1 MDRKDETMN
10 LDAIKDLLGDA
21 PEAGDMD
28 LDSILAEF
36 EDNGPAPHSAVS
48 VQATVP
54 GGASSDSNVFGN
66 IAKPAGPSVEFPSMR
81 EPEHFDMGH
90 IENTAMQ
97 TITPPLTDMNIPDD
111 EEEEAEEED
120 YIEEPRKKKKLSRK
134 EKKAAKRAA
143 ELEEYAAEE
152 EMEVRDPMEA
162 SKSLR
167 KQGMWLS
174 FRALIVLVIAAAAA
188 YLSIAP
194 RFEILPLPL
203 VLDANKNPSVA
214 IGALILLQFAAL
226 FIGIDV
232 FGMGFSSLF
241 HGAPDRASLVS
252 FAILAGLL
260 HAASI
265 IVLDNETG
273 VEIPYIALNILMLYA
288 SMRDER
294 GRMHALSKAYKAISG
309 AQDPKAVYCHYDS
322 EDESYRAVKGPLHD
336 GQAFI
341 MELERADTIDRFS
354 MVYVPLALVGSI
366 VLAGVVS
373 WVNNDPMRMFWALSA
388 LLSMS
393 APVGML
399 CAFGASYKNVSKKLQ
414 SQGAAIAGARQAQIL
429 RGTEEVVLSETDLY
443 PAGSVSL
450 DSMQNLSSIA
460 DGKILACAAA
470 LTEAA
475 GLELGRVL
483 SETTKERYGMT
494 FTARN
499 VKLVDGGI
507 TGRIGASNLVVG
519 SGALMVKM
527 GIRTKASQDD
537 NASLYLVIDNTL
549 AGIFS
554 LRYQPTKDTYQA
566 MRLMRRMHMNAVLAA
581 RDFNISPAMVEQEFD
596 LHRGF
601 ADQPDVAETERLL
614 NPDYTKGD
622 SPAAILSEDSAGL
635 FMKVLRYA
643 DKLAGSLRSALILS
657 TVAGISGMAIVFYL
671 VFNNS
676 AEAIPVMNLLLY
688 NLIWYIP
695 VFLIVLQ
702 TH

>member
-1 MDRKDETMN
+1 MDRKDDTMN

-21 PEAGDMD
+21 PEPGDMD

-36 EDNGPAPHSAVS
+36 EDDGPTAVS
-48 VQATVP
+48 VKAPVP
-54 GGASSDSNVFGN
+54 GGVSPDTNVFGN

-97 TITPPLTDMNIPDD
+97 TITPPLTDMHIPDD
-111 EEEEAEEED
+111 EEEAEEAYDD
-120 YIEEPRKKKKLSRK
+120 YSEEPRKKKKLSRK
-134 EKKAAKRAA
+134 ERKAAKRAA
-143 ELEEYAAEE
+143 ELEEEE
-152 EMEVRDPMEA
+152 EEDIDVRDPMEA
-162 SKSLR
+162 SQALR

-174 FRALIVLVIAAAAA
+174 FRSLIVLVIAVAAA

-194 RFEILPLPL
+194 RFEVLPLPL
-203 VLDANKNPSVA
+203 VFDVNKNPSVA

-260 HAASI
+260 YAASI

-294 GRMHALSKAYKAISG
+294 GRLHAQSRAYKAISG
-309 AQDPKAVYCHYDS
+309 AQDPKAVYSHYDS

-341 MELERADTIDRFS
+341 LELERADTVDRFS

-366 VLAGVVS
+366 VLAGIAS
-373 WVNNDPMRMFWALSA
+373 WGNNDPMRMFWALSA
-388 LLSMS
+388 LLSVS

-414 SQGAAIAGARQAQIL
+414 SHGAAIAGARQAQIL

-460 DGKILACAAA
+460 DGKVLACAAA

-499 VKLVDGGI
+499 VKVVDGGI
-507 TGRIGASNLVVG
+507 TGRIGASNVVVG
-519 SGALMVKM
+519 SAALMVKM
-527 GIRTKASQDD
+527 GVRTKASQDD

-554 LRYQPTKDTYQA
+554 LRYEPTKNTYQA

-581 RDFNISPAMVEQEFD
+581 RDFNISPAMVEQEFE

-601 ADQPDVAETERLL
+601 ADQPDVAAAERLL
-614 NPDYTKGD
+614 DPDYTKGD
-622 SPAAILSEDSAGL
+622 SPAAILSEDGAGP

-643 DKLAGSLRSALILS
+643 DKLAGAVRSALTLS
-657 TVAGISGMAIVFYL
+657 AVAGIFGMAIVFYL